1 MAAIKLSRMWH
12 LDRPRH
18 TAIAKLDAM
27 KLDSVTQAELA
38 RTCDIDNWLR
48 PAMLKLAL
56 QQAPPSESNVK
67 HIGYENAMRLLQLR
81 EEIVYE
87 RHRVL
92 HALLLKDMEEKR
104 NDPRNMK
111 CRFCGTHFEPDV
123 YCVDLKEEQIIM
135 MVRTLVAGEFFEGEE
150 MKADEREKVNLNVHV
165 SRKHLTRQGAA
176 VSPPSQ
182 TQSSGYLV
190 GRKLPIEVE
199 TSKKP
204 SGKLVKH

>member
-176 VSPPSQ
+176 VSPPLPDAILGV
-182 TQSSGYLV
+182 SS
-190 GRKLPIEVE
+190 RKKAPNR
-199 TSKKP
+199 
-204 SGKLVKH
+204 G